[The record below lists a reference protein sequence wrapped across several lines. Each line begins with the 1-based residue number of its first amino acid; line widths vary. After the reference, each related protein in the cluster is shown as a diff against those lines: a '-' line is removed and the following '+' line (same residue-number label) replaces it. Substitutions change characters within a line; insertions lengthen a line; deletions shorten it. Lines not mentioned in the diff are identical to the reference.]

1 MWAPALPAS
10 AWEEAD
16 GEFIPASDEA
26 GGGRWYFQKA
36 VPAEGWPL
44 GWRETRFTAS
54 CTPFRPLGFFPDM
67 APVWPWLRERLA
79 AKAAPDFL
87 NLFGSTGVGTPALAP
102 TGAAVNPADASKPSG
117 GHTR

>member
-16 GEFIPASDEA
+16 GEFIPASDED

-54 CTPFRPLGFFPDM
+54 CTPFRHLGFFPDM
-67 APVWPWLRERLA
+67 APVWDWLRERVA
-79 AKAAPDFL
+79 DKADPAFL
-87 NLFGSTGVGTPALAP
+87 NLFRSEEHTSELQSLMRISY
-102 TGAAVNPADASKPSG
+102 AV
-117 GHTR
+117 